1 MGTVHMINEKK
12 SRRKILMKNK
22 PIPHLKKALHHTHRN
37 WHSLDIWAQIIDPLP
52 SIWNKE
58 QKGYD

>member
-1 MGTVHMINEKK
+1 
-12 SRRKILMKNK
+12 MKNK